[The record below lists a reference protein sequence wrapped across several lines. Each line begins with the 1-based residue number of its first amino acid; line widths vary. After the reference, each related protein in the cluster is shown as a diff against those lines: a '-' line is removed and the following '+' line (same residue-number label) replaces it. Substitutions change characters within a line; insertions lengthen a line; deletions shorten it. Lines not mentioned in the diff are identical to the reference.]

1 MSFIFY
7 LLNYFSLAIVC
18 LFDPPVV
25 IAGISI
31 VGYFAGGEVA
41 RWGVLDLCWL
51 FFIYFVCGL
60 FGWLLISLSLSCA
73 YYLWH
78 VQSG

>member
-18 LFDPPVV
+18 LFAPPVV

-31 VGYFAGGEVA
+31 DGCFAGEEVA
-41 RWGVLDLCWL
+41 RWGVLIFADCSLL
-51 FFIYFVCGL
+51 FVCGL
-60 FGWLLISLSLSCA
+60 FSWLF
-73 YYLWH
+73 
-78 VQSG
+78 